1 MKEYKLKTGVSLS
14 SLAAFSEAS
23 EGELRVL
30 CLLASAPHPLSAEE
44 LAALLGSDI
53 GAVKDALSFWR
64 GGGAVTGTT
73 RKEEALR
80 DTPSEPPKKKAT
92 AEAEKNGAVSSGEK
106 LKETVE
112 KTKHRPVKQEDRLPD
127 YSPAEAAQIL
137 EEDNLATFVSAC
149 EGVYGK
155 SFSPRDTATVL
166 GLYRELALPT
176 DYILLL
182 LAYCQGDEGGRGKK
196 PMRYVEKV
204 AFTLFDE
211 GIRTAEALTAYI
223 DEKTR
228 FRTDERE
235 LRRIL
240 GMSDRPLTAKEETL
254 FPRWLSEY
262 GFSLSV
268 VKRAYDLCAG
278 ARNKYDVSYME
289 GILSRWNKAG
299 CKSLADVDALAEREK
314 ASRPAPKGG
323 GKRGLSAAAEKE
335 KDDMRSLE
343 VEDFFAKA
351 IERSYSTEDPK

>member
-1 MKEYKLKTGVSLS
+1 MKEYKLKTGI
-14 SLAAFSEAS
+14 SLAALSAFAEADAD
-23 EGELRVL
+23 ELRVL
-30 CLLASAPHPLSAEE
+30 CLLASAPHPLSADE
-44 LAALLGSDI
+44 LAALLGTDA

-64 GGGAVTGTT
+64 GGGAITGTT
-73 RKEEALR
+73 RKAEGGNTAAEPQQKAASS
-80 DTPSEPPKKKAT
+80 PSENTKT
-92 AEAEKNGAVSSGEK
+92 R
-106 LKETVE
+106 VE
-112 KTKHRPVKQEDRLPD
+112 KTKTRPVQSEDRLPD
-127 YSPAEAAQIL
+127 YSPAEAAEIV
-137 EEDNLATFVSAC
+137 EEENLARFVAAC

-166 GLYRELALPT
+166 GLYRELSLST

-182 LAYCQGDEGGRGKK
+182 LAYCQGDESGRGKK

-228 FRTDERE
+228 FRDEERE

-240 GMSDRPLTAKEETL
+240 GMGERPLTTKEETL

-268 VKRAYDLCAG
+268 IKHAYDLCAA
-278 ARNKYDVSYME
+278 ARNKYDVAYME
-289 GILSRWNKAG
+289 GILSKWNKAG
-299 CKSLADVDALAEREK
+299 CKNLADVNALQEKEK
-314 ASRPAPKGG
+314 ANRPVPTKN

-335 KDDMRSLE
+335 KDEMRTLE